1 MAKKKSQLIDLIIM
15 EIVAQAQIVIW
26 KQNVDKMDIKDKRNS
41 NIY

>member
-15 EIVAQAQIVIW
+15 EIVTQAQIVIW